1 MPESVTLSDATNR
14 FVRQIENSRSRNTAK
29 TYQNG
34 MKAFLEMYKENEN
47 LEDSEL
53 DSVLVEV
60 LNETIVSDFSTYLKS
75 YSPTT
80 ETLYI
85 NVLKS
90 FLEYLAAENMLSLN
104 LNRVKMLIRHR
115 TRNPG
120 VRLSSVCPC
129 RSSRKKIFARSLNTR
144 SPSPLSYA
152 KPRRID

>member
-60 LNETIVSDFSTYLKS
+60 LDETIVSDFSTYLKS

-115 TRNPG
+115 
-120 VRLSSVCPC
+120 
-129 RSSRKKIFARSLNTR
+129 KIGRAHV
-144 SPSPLSYA
+144 
-152 KPRRID
+152 